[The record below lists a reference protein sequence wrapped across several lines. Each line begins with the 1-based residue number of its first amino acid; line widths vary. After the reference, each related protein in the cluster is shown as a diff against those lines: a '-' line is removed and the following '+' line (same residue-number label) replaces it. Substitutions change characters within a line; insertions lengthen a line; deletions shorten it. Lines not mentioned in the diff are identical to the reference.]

1 MSICDMK
8 LLLASIGVAAL
19 FILATGCS
27 QFGGD
32 VDDAQQQQLQRSMA
46 GPGQQSAVIPD
57 DPTPPRDP
65 VPGEIP
71 DGN

>member
-1 MSICDMK
+1 MK
-8 LLLASIGVAAL
+8 LFLASIGVAAL
-19 FILATGCS
+19 LAWVAGCS

-32 VDDAQQQQLQRSMA
+32 VDDAQQEQLQRSMA
-46 GPGQQSAVIPD
+46 GPGPHSAVIPD
-57 DPTPPRDP
+57 EPAPPRDP